1 MEVLALIPGRGG
13 SKSIPRKN
21 LLPLAGKP
29 LIAHTIGLA
38 LATPSITR
46 TVVTTDDNEIAAV
59 ARSFGAEVPFLRP
72 PELATDTSRDID
84 FHRHALEWLAAH
96 ERYDP
101 DLVVNLRPTHPV
113 RKVSTVQRA
122 IDLLA
127 AHPEAD
133 SLRSIRVA
141 AQSPWKMWFIGA
153 NGFLD
158 PVVHDTDVIGEPYN
172 APRQILPIAY
182 WQDGYV
188 DVVWARV
195 VRELNSTTGR
205 SVLPFVIEEDTVDI
219 DYPDEIAKAAAQLGA
234 EPTPAPRIPGDRRQ
248 PRHPS

>member
-1 MEVLALIPGRGG
+1 
-13 SKSIPRKN
+13 
-21 LLPLAGKP
+21 
-29 LIAHTIGLA
+29 
-38 LATPSITR
+38 
-46 TVVTTDDNEIAAV
+46 
-59 ARSFGAEVPFLRP
+59 
-72 PELATDTSRDID
+72 
-84 FHRHALEWLAAH
+84 
-96 ERYDP
+96 
-101 DLVVNLRPTHPV
+101 
-113 RKVSTVQRA
+113 
-122 IDLLA
+122 
-127 AHPEAD
+127 
-133 SLRSIRVA
+133 
-141 AQSPWKMWFIGA
+141 MWFIGA
-153 NGFLD
+153 NGLLD